1 MLSLGIDIGT
11 STVKLVLL
19 KDKEIEKQWMAVHHG
34 NPFVCLKKGLS
45 TLELAMDTPF
55 SLCVTGSNTEA
66 LLEQDSA
73 IPSFGDIPAVVEGVR
88 RLIPQVGSVIEIG
101 SQGARFITDLQSRA
115 PQFSVNEHCAGG
127 TGSFFEDQMSRVG
140 CKLEDYSS
148 LVKQA
153 QSVPRLSGRCAV
165 FAKTDIIHRQ
175 QEGVSTPDILLGLC
189 YAMIRNY
196 KATIVRRLPV
206 CKPVVFCGG
215 VTCNTGVI
223 RAVREVF
230 GLTEEELIIPEFV
243 RYEAALGAA
252 LKASGSFTL
261 RQLNDSLE
269 PCKKEILAKITLH
282 YPEVEREAV
291 WEQVQLRYAELLSKW
306 RTDLGGKKNFHNGV
320 GGTYDCIA
328 IMCFY
333 DVCRDV
339 VTFREMEE
347 IEENLILP
355 SFRKLRFV
363 DINKPFWKKLMY
375 KAFVRAKSGCDKWHD
390 YEMSVAPYETDKPIY
405 YEFTACP
412 AAEFAKRFGFTDIM
426 PALCNVDYASMELLQ
441 AKLVRTTTCVDGCRC
456 DYTICGDKDPYVKE
470 HPEYRDE
477 NGYRRNKECFYR

>member
-1 MLSLGIDIGT
+1 
-11 STVKLVLL
+11 
-19 KDKEIEKQWMAVHHG
+19 MAVHHG

-73 IPSFGDIPAVVEGVR
+73 IPSLGDIPAIVEGVR
-88 RLIPQVGSVIEIG
+88 WIIPQVGSVIEIG

-127 TGSFFEDQMSRVG
+127 TGSFFEEQMSRVG
-140 CKLEDYSS
+140 CRLGDYSS
-148 LVKQA
+148 LVEQA

-196 KATIVRRLPV
+196 KVTIVRRLPI

-215 VTCNTGVI
+215 VTCNAGVI
-223 RAVREVF
+223 RAIRDVF
-230 GLTEEELIIPEFV
+230 GLSEKELIVPEFA

-333 DVCRDV
+333 DACRDV

-375 KAFVRAKSGCDKWHD
+375 RAFSTAQKHCDTWHD
-390 YEMSVAPYETDKPIY
+390 YEMDVAPYENSKPIY

-412 AAEFAKRFGFTDIM
+412 AAEFAKRFGFADIM
-426 PALCNVDYASMELLQ
+426 PALCNVDYASMELLH

-456 DYTICGDKDPYVKE
+456 DYTICGDQDPYVKE

-477 NGYRRNKECFYR
+477 AGFRRNK